1 VAEAEVVGPKGKE
14 YILLAITVEEAAWL
28 KALTGNVAGASH
40 LRKQVSDPIYYALH
54 EVVHYRA
61 DDETSTRGFWR
72 DNNIINPDPAND
84 FHARLLH
91 EGEVLP

>member
-1 VAEAEVVGPKGKE
+1 VADAEVVGPKGGE
-14 YILLAITVEEAAWL
+14 YIILILTIEEAAFI
-28 KALTGNVAGASH
+28 KALSGNVGGISH

-61 DDETSTRGFWR
+61 DDELSTYDFWY
-72 DNNIINPDPAND
+72 DGHPINPTADND